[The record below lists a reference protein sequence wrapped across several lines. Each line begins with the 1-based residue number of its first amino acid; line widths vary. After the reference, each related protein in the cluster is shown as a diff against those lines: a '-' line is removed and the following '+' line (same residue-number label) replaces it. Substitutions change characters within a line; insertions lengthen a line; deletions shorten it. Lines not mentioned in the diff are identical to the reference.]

1 MIEVA
6 LPWFD
11 GPGLPGYAGP
21 RVVPAMPSKPSPSGD
36 DIYRIL
42 DQVLE
47 TGVPAE
53 IERGGRLLRIVPVDR
68 EAEEDGF
75 PVFAV
80 SPGAPPISLATV
92 QKAFEEAE

>member
-1 MIEVA
+1 MIAPITGFV
-6 LPWFD
+6 D
-11 GPGLPGYAGP
+11 GRRSPGYAGLQ
-21 RVVPAMPSKPSPSGD
+21 VISAMPSKPFPSD
-36 DIYRIL
+36 EDIYRIL

-53 IERGGRLLRIVPVDR
+53 IERRGKLLKIVPV
-68 EAEEDGF
+68 ETEENGF

-80 SPGAPPISLATV
+80 SEGTAPITLATV